1 MIELFIAKRY
11 LRSKR
16 KLNFITIISILST
29 LGITIGVA
37 ALVVVLSV
45 FNGFGS
51 LVTSMLVS
59 FDPHLRISVIDE
71 KGYSQTG
78 DVEKLLERTAGI
90 KSHSAYV
97 EGKVILLN
105 KRSYEIVNLKGFD
118 IQANDTSWGV
128 DSKIISGSRILKD
141 DSIGNIIL
149 GLPIALRLSARVGDT
164 VNATSA
170 YNIEKT
176 ITGLSIPQ
184 TNRFIVKGIF
194 ESGNRDYDVS
204 YTFTTLSAGQ
214 QLFGLNNQITG
225 YELRLDNFKQAEEM
239 KQEFYKKL
247 DPNNFS
253 IKTWYDLHKELYNV
267 MLIERWTAYILL
279 CLIIAVA
286 VFNIFASLA
295 MTVIEKK
302 KDIGIL
308 KSMGLAGKSIQ
319 KIFLFEGILVGAT
332 GIITGLIIGTLV
344 CYLQMKFNFYPLDPT
359 KYIINAM
366 PVEIRISDL
375 FAIGIMAMLLT
386 FLAALYPAKRAAN
399 TNITESIKYE

>member
-51 LVTSMLVS
+51 LVSSILVS
-59 FDPHLRISVIDE
+59 FDPHIRISVIDE
-71 KGYSQTG
+71 RGYSQTG
-78 DVEKLLERTAGI
+78 DVEKLISQTAGI
-90 KSHSAYV
+90 KSFSSYV

-105 KRSYEIVNLKGFD
+105 KRSYEIVNLKGLD
-118 IQANDTSWGV
+118 THKQDTSWGV
-128 DSKIISGSRILKD
+128 ASKIISGSRLLND
-141 DSIGNIIL
+141 GSTENIIL

-164 VNATSA
+164 ISATSA

-176 ITGLSIPQ
+176 ITGLSMPQ

-194 ESGNRDYDVS
+194 ESGNRDYDIS
-204 YTFTTLSAGQ
+204 YAFTSLSAGQ
-214 QLFGLNNQITG
+214 QLFGLENQFTGFEIRLNNFQ
-225 YELRLDNFKQAEEM
+225 NAEDV
-239 KQEFYKKL
+239 KREFSKSI
-247 DPNNFS
+247 DPKVFS

-302 KDIGIL
+302 KDIGIM
-308 KSMGLAGKSIQ
+308 KSMGMEKKSIK

-332 GIITGLIIGTLV
+332 GVIAGLIIGTLV
-344 CYLQMKFNFYPLDPT
+344 CYLQMKYNFYPLDPN

-386 FLAALYPAKRAAN
+386 FFAALYPAIRAAN
-399 TNITESIKYE
+399 TNITDSIKYE

>member
-51 LVTSMLVS
+51 LVSSILVS
-59 FDPHLRISVIDE
+59 FDPHIRISVIDE
-71 KGYSQTG
+71 RGYSQTG
-78 DVEKLLERTAGI
+78 DVEKLISHTAGV
-90 KSHSAYV
+90 KSYSAYV

-105 KRSYEIVNLKGFD
+105 KRSYEIVNLKGL
-118 IQANDTSWGV
+118 DTHKQDTTWGV
-128 DSKIISGSRILKD
+128 ASKIISGSRLLNHG
-141 DSIGNIIL
+141 STENIIL
-149 GLPIALRLSARVGDT
+149 GLPIALRLSVRVGDT
-164 VNATSA
+164 ISATSA

-176 ITGLSIPQ
+176 ITGLSMPQ

-194 ESGNRDYDVS
+194 ESGNRDYDIS
-204 YTFTTLSAGQ
+204 YTFTSLSAGQ
-214 QLFGLNNQITG
+214 KLFGLENQLTGFEIRLNNFQ
-225 YELRLDNFKQAEEM
+225 NAEEV
-239 KQEFYKKL
+239 KREFSKSI
-247 DPNNFS
+247 DPKVFS
-253 IKTWYDLHKELYNV
+253 IKTWYDLHKKLYNV

-302 KDIGIL
+302 KDIGIM
-308 KSMGLAGKSIQ
+308 KSMGLEKKSIK

-332 GIITGLIIGTLV
+332 GVIAGLIIGTLV
-344 CYLQMKFNFYPLDPT
+344 CYLQMKYNFYPLDPN

-386 FLAALYPAKRAAN
+386 FFAALYPAIRAAN
-399 TNITESIKYE
+399 TNITDSIKYE

>member
-51 LVTSMLVS
+51 LVSSILVS
-59 FDPHLRISVIDE
+59 FDPHIRISVIDE
-71 KGYSQTG
+71 RGYSQTG
-78 DVEKLLERTAGI
+78 DVEKLISQTAGI
-90 KSHSAYV
+90 KSFSSYV

-105 KRSYEIVNLKGFD
+105 KRSYEIVNLKGLD
-118 IQANDTSWGV
+118 THKQDTSWGV
-128 DSKIISGSRILKD
+128 ASKIISGSRLLND
-141 DSIGNIIL
+141 GSTENIIL

-164 VNATSA
+164 ISATSA

-176 ITGLSIPQ
+176 ITGLSMPQ
-184 TNRFIVKGIF
+184 TNRFVVKGIF
-194 ESGNRDYDVS
+194 ESGNRDYDIS
-204 YTFTTLSAGQ
+204 YTFTSLSAGQ
-214 QLFGLNNQITG
+214 QLFGLDNQFTG
-225 YELRLDNFKQAEEM
+225 FEIRLNNFKNAEEV
-239 KQEFYKKL
+239 KREFSNKL
-247 DPNNFS
+247 DPKVFS

-302 KDIGIL
+302 KDIGIM
-308 KSMGLAGKSIQ
+308 KSMGMEKKSIK

-332 GIITGLIIGTLV
+332 GVIAGLIIGTLV
-344 CYLQMKFNFYPLDPT
+344 CYLQMKYNFYPLDPN

-386 FLAALYPAKRAAN
+386 FFAALYPAIRAAN
-399 TNITESIKYE
+399 TNITDSIKYE

>member
-51 LVTSMLVS
+51 LVSSILVS
-59 FDPHLRISVIDE
+59 FDPHIRISVIDE
-71 KGYSQTG
+71 RGYSQTG
-78 DVEKLLERTAGI
+78 DVGKLISQTAGI
-90 KSHSAYV
+90 KSYSAYV

-105 KRSYEIVNLKGFD
+105 KRSYEIVNLKGLD
-118 IQANDTSWGV
+118 TKAQDTSWGV
-128 DSKIISGSRILKD
+128 ASKIISGSRLLN
-141 DSIGNIIL
+141 DSSSANIIL

-164 VNATSA
+164 ISATSA

-176 ITGLSIPQ
+176 ITGLSMPQ
-184 TNRFIVKGIF
+184 TNRFIVSGIF
-194 ESGNRDYDVS
+194 ESGNRDYDIS
-204 YTFTTLSAGQ
+204 YTFTSLSAGQ
-214 QLFGLNNQITG
+214 QLFGLDKLFTG
-225 YELRLDNFKQAEEM
+225 FEIRLDNFKQAEKL
-239 KQEFYKKL
+239 KQEFSKKL
-247 DPNNFS
+247 DPKVFS

-267 MLIERWTAYILL
+267 MLIERWAAYILL

-302 KDIGIL
+302 KDIGIM
-308 KSMGLAGKSIQ
+308 KSMGLARQSIK

-332 GIITGLIIGTLV
+332 GVIAGLIIGTFV

-386 FLAALYPAKRAAN
+386 FFAALYPAIRAAN
-399 TNITESIKYE
+399 TNITDSIKYE

>member
-51 LVTSMLVS
+51 LVSSILVS
-59 FDPHLRISVIDE
+59 FDPHIRISVIDE
-71 KGYSQTG
+71 RGYSQTG
-78 DVEKLLERTAGI
+78 DVEKLISQTAGI
-90 KSHSAYV
+90 KSYSAYV

-105 KRSYEIVNLKGFD
+105 KRSYEIVNLKGLD
-118 IQANDTSWGV
+118 TYKQDTSWGV
-128 DSKIISGSRILKD
+128 ASKIISGSRLLND
-141 DSIGNIIL
+141 GATDNIIL

-164 VNATSA
+164 ISATSA

-176 ITGLSIPQ
+176 ITGLSMPQ

-194 ESGNRDYDVS
+194 ESGNRDYDIS
-204 YTFTTLSAGQ
+204 YTFTSLSAGQ
-214 QLFGLNNQITG
+214 KLFGLDNQFTGFEIRLNNFQ
-225 YELRLDNFKQAEEM
+225 NAEEV
-239 KQEFYKKL
+239 KKEFSKSI
-247 DPNNFS
+247 DPKVFS

-302 KDIGIL
+302 KDIGIM
-308 KSMGLAGKSIQ
+308 KSMGLEKKSIK

-332 GIITGLIIGTLV
+332 GVIAGLIIGTLV
-344 CYLQMKFNFYPLDPT
+344 CYLQMKYNFYPLDPN

-375 FAIGIMAMLLT
+375 FAIGLMAMLLT
-386 FLAALYPAKRAAN
+386 FFAALYPAKRAAN
-399 TNITESIKYE
+399 TNITDSIKYE